1 MRWLE
6 RSGFAALLLALSCS
20 SPLLAQ
26 TAARTATAETVLKEV
41 PGLDRVESQRYGK
54 VLILEGKVVREA
66 DRELAEKI
74 AQANNDGG
82 QVVNRIEVS
91 TSTLERIIPT
101 LRVSAQKLSRIVGSA
116 PLLLVAIFVIWACWR
131 AGRWLSQ
138 RAWVGRRARSNPFVG
153 ELIRQAIRLA
163 GAIFGV
169 LFALEVMDA
178 MTLAAALLGSA
189 GVAGIALGFAFRD
202 LLENYIAGVLLSLRR
217 PFAPDDNVSIDG
229 HQGVVVGMNSR
240 ATLLMTYDGNQLS
253 LPNALVFKAVMINY
267 TSNGRRRF
275 DFVLSVEPGADLGVV
290 MREGLQAVK
299 DTPDVLAE
307 PAPSVQLMEA
317 TREEIRVQFL
327 AWVDQRQ
334 GNFGA
339 ARSEALR
346 RARAHLKGL
355 GVDFSPPTM
364 RLVASN
370 DGATAA
376 RPLAGKPVPAASASP
391 KPRPGAGET
400 TAPAA
405 ARPDAAVADAVAEA
419 RRELGEQDLL
429 KQDRNRERR

>member
-6 RSGFAALLLALSCS
+6 RGAFAVLLLLGCS
-20 SPLLAQ
+20 NAVLAQ
-26 TAARTATAETVLKEV
+26 TAVRAATAETVLKEV

-116 PLLLVAIFVIWACWR
+116 PLLLVAIFVIWVCWR

-138 RAWVGRRARSNPFVG
+138 RAWVGRRARANPFVG
-153 ELIRQAIRLA
+153 ELVRQAIRLA

-275 DFVLSVEPGADLGVV
+275 EFVLSVEPGADLGVV

-299 DTPDVLAE
+299 ETPDVLAE

-327 AWVDQRQ
+327 AWVDQRH

-355 GVDFSPPTM
+355 GIDFSPPTM

-370 DGATAA
+370 DGALAA
-376 RPLAGKPVPAASASP
+376 RPAAAGKPVQAAAPKPPAAGTGEAS
-391 KPRPGAGET
+391 
-400 TAPAA
+400 APAA

-429 KQDRNRERR
+429 KQDRSRERR